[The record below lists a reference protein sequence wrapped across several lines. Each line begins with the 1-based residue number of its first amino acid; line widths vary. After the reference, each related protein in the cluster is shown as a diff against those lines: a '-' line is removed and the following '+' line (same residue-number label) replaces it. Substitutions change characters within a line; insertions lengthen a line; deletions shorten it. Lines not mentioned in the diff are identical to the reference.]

1 MKETFTISELGKEF
15 GITTRAI
22 RFYEDKQ
29 LLSPFREG
37 NKRIYTRSDRT
48 RLKLVLRGK
57 RLGWPLDE
65 IRNVLNMYDD
75 DHAGEMQQLEYT
87 CQKIADSRS
96 VLEQQKRD
104 INASLADL
112 TTIEARCRQ
121 RMKSLSNNPDEN
133 AA

>member
-1 MKETFTISELGKEF
+1 MQETFTISELGKEF

-29 LLSPFREG
+29 LLSPLREG

-48 RLKLVLRGK
+48 RLKLLLRGK

-65 IRNVLNMYDD
+65 IRDVLNMYEAG
-75 DHAGEMQQLEYT
+75 HAGELQQLEYT
-87 CQKIADSRS
+87 CRKVEESRQQ
-96 VLEQQKRD
+96 LEQQKLD
-104 INASLADL
+104 IEASMADL
-112 TTIEARCRQ
+112 ATIEKRCRE
-121 RMKSLSNNPDEN
+121 RIKLITGSSDEN